1 MRVPEKLRTASTAL
15 ALALG
20 LALGAGLLVRVGIGR
35 VFHLFTHARWY
46 LAGVLPLHFVQI
58 ALTAAA
64 WRSVSGPGA
73 PRFGTFVVARWLR
86 EGVNSLLP
94 VLPVAGLL
102 ASIRVLT
109 RRGLK
114 LPRAVAATIT
124 DATVEVVAQIPFTLL
139 GLALLVAEQ
148 GAGAV
153 SVWMGVALLVL
164 CLLGAFLVPA
174 RRLGLARLA
183 ERGAGRLGWAGRIDG
198 LDGELARIQGHRRRL
213 GFAAV
218 RHLSAWL
225 LGGLEVWLAL
235 LALGH
240 PIRPGPALVIESLGY
255 AIRGAAFLVP
265 GALGVQE
272 GGFIL
277 VCSLFGVS
285 PALGLA
291 LSLVKRLRDLAF
303 GAPSL
308 AIWARMERHG
318 GVAPGT
324 AGAEHSGAWPHA
336 GTQSG

>member
-1 MRVPEKLRTASTAL
+1 MRVPDGLKRASTAL

-20 LALGAGLLVRVGIGR
+20 LALGGVLVARVGVGR
-35 VFHLFTHARWY
+35 VWHLFTHARWY
-46 LAGVLPLHFVQI
+46 LCAVLPLHFVQI

-64 WRSVSGPGA
+64 WRSVTGPGA
-73 PRFGTFVVARWLR
+73 PGIFVFIVARWLR

-109 RRGLK
+109 RRGLA

-124 DATVEVVAQIPFTLL
+124 DTTVELVAQIPFTVL
-139 GLALLVAEQ
+139 GLALLVAAQ

-153 SVWMGVALLVL
+153 SIWMGVALLVL

-174 RRLGLARLA
+174 QRLGLARIA
-183 ERGAGRLGWAGRIDG
+183 ERSARRLGWAGRIDG
-198 LDGELARIQGHRRRL
+198 LDEALRRIQGRRRRL
-213 GFAAV
+213 GFAAM
-218 RHLSAWL
+218 RHLTAWL

-235 LALGH
+235 AALGH

-277 VCSLFGVS
+277 VCSLFGVP
-285 PALGLA
+285 PALGLT

-308 AIWARMERHG
+308 AIWARMERRG
-318 GVAPGT
+318 GVAPGV
-324 AGAEHSGAWPHA
+324 AGAGHSAAWPHP